1 MVKLLLSHG
10 ADPDIQDAK
19 ALSPLE
25 IAKRRGNTHLV
36 NLMEGHLE
44 RKQTEKALQQL
55 YTVHKVAELLSVEEA
70 FVLNLIAKGKLRK
83 VKLDADTVRIPAS
96 SVAQFL
102 ASLK

>member
-1 MVKLLLSHG
+1 MKFDPVSDRRNFTTIKNTALHHAVYCGSSRMVKLLLSHG

-55 YTVHKVAELLSVEEA
+55 YTVHKVAELLSVE
-70 FVLNLIAKGKLRK
+70 
-83 VKLDADTVRIPAS
+83 
-96 SVAQFL
+96 
-102 ASLK
+102 